1 MNKILVNAAH
11 SEEIRV
17 AVMHGDELIDLD
29 VQQVS
34 DTKPTRAN
42 IYKGRIA
49 RIEPSLEAAFVDFG
63 EERHGFLP
71 LKEVIPSY
79 RYNSEATD
87 GAQSASERLHV
98 GQELLVQVERTER
111 DKKGAALTT
120 YISLAG
126 KYLVMLLEGS
136 DKPGIS
142 RRVNRDQR
150 RQASE
155 QLKQLEE
162 VEGFGMILRTEGVGK
177 SIEELRWDLQ
187 NLQGLW
193 QRINEVADSN
203 RAPCLILSE
212 ADIFMRTVRD
222 HLNSS
227 IESVIVDDE
236 AIYQRFVN
244 LMARYD
250 PEQSPI
256 VQHYQG
262 NVPLF
267 SQHNVEAQIANAF
280 NSRVNLP
287 SGGSIVIDQTEA
299 LVAIDINSA
308 RSTKS
313 SNIEDTAFNTNM
325 EAAREIA
332 RQLRIRDIGGLIVID
347 FIDMMRTGN
356 QRSVRKQLVEMLDMD
371 RARVQV
377 GDISR
382 FGLLEMSRQRLG
394 QSLSESTTMVCPR
407 CRGAGKVRSSEFM
420 AISIMRLL
428 YDLSVREKTMQ
439 ISALLPVPVAA
450 FLLNEKRNDINILEQ
465 QYDINILVLPS
476 PNLHTPFFEITC
488 TNVDG
493 SSYVMKDEESLLNLR
508 DSSRQYDKKSNRKSG
523 KQGGKNRE
531 PLIKEILPQT
541 PVPRPKSSF
550 WQALVTM
557 FTGGSSTSTSEGS
570 EKKNQ
575 AKALRKK
582 STNSRPTKASRDNV
596 ASNNEDKRGQR
607 GQRNSRYPATSR
619 ARQSSNRTQRGN
631 RLEKEINLDI
641 GTSNKANPRR
651 THGSRANKIGT
662 EVVNH
667 SPALAPLKEVP
678 ETMTPVAPKPV
689 PTSTAETN
697 QAADNRAETNRL
709 SQRLPND
716 PRVSDQS

>member
-1 MNKILVNAAH
+1 
-11 SEEIRV
+11 
-17 AVMHGDELIDLD
+17 MHDDELIDLD

-34 DTKPTRAN
+34 DTKPMRAN

-71 LKEVIPSY
+71 LKEVIPFY
-79 RYNSEATD
+79 RRSSESTGD
-87 GAQSASERLHV
+87 SQSSAERLQV

-136 DKPGIS
+136 EKPGIS

-193 QRINEVADSN
+193 QRINEVADDN
-203 RAPCLILSE
+203 KAPCLILSE

-222 HLNSS
+222 HFNAG

-236 AIYQRFVN
+236 AMYQRFIN
-244 LMARYD
+244 LLSRYD

-256 VQHYQG
+256 VQHYQSS
-262 NVPLF
+262 VPLF
-267 SQHNVEAQIANAF
+267 SRYNVEAQIANAF
-280 NSRVNLP
+280 NSRVHLP

-356 QRSVRKQLVEMLDMD
+356 QRSVRKQLLEMLEMD

-407 CRGAGKVRSSEFM
+407 CRGMGKVRSSEFM

-465 QYDINILVLPS
+465 QYDINILVVPS
-476 PNLHTPFFEITC
+476 PNMHTPFFEITC

-493 SSYVMKDEESLLNLR
+493 SSYVMKDEESLLNLK
-508 DSSRQYDKKSNRKSG
+508 DSPSQYDKKSNRKSA
-523 KQGGKNRE
+523 KQGSKNRE

-541 PVPRPKSSF
+541 PVPRAKSGF

-557 FTGGSSTSTSEGS
+557 FTGDSAASTSKSSGRNKT
-570 EKKNQ
+570 
-575 AKALRKK
+575 KAVRKK
-582 STNSRPTKASRDNV
+582 STGNRPTEKSRDSV
-596 ASNNEDKRGQR
+596 ASNSEDKRGQR

-619 ARQSSNRTQRGN
+619 ARQSNRNQQRSSQPGRGAPGFNQEPGGKPQSRRSNDSG
-631 RLEKEINLDI
+631 
-641 GTSNKANPRR
+641 
-651 THGSRANKIGT
+651 ANKIGT

-667 SPALAPLKEVP
+667 SPTRPAKEVTETATPPEPKSASTP
-678 ETMTPVAPKPV
+678 ETTSQAPNNQ
-689 PTSTAETN
+689 TN
-697 QAADNRAETNRL
+697 NSKLR
-709 SQRLPND
+709 QRMPND
-716 PRVSDQS
+716 PRVLDQGNS